1 MEYALLAYSDGDR
14 RPSNEIEPAIAAVL
28 KRPEVTGWV
37 RLQSAESATTVRGE
51 ARRTFLSDGPF
62 VESKEF
68 LGGVILV
75 SAENLDG
82 ALAIATELQELGLPA
97 AIEVRPVLEQELA
110 RA

>member
-1 MEYALLAYSDGDR
+1 MEYALLAYSHADR
-14 RPSNEIEPAIAAVL
+14 RATNEMEPAIAAVL
-28 KRPEVTGWV
+28 KRPDVIGWV
-37 RLQSAESATTVRGE
+37 RLQSVESATTVRGE
-51 ARRTFLSDGPF
+51 PRRTFLSDGPF

-97 AIEVRPVLEQELA
+97 GIEVRPVLEQELA